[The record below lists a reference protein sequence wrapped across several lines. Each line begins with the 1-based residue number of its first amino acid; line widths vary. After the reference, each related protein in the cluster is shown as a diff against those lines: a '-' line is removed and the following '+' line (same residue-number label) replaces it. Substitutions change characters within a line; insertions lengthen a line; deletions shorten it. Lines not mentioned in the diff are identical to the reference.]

1 MKLLNQAIL
10 FSMFVLHSNF
20 VASSSESSEQKP
32 SKENSIYLRMVL
44 DSNSSI
50 RQKNLNWG
58 LAALAVENAESEF
71 ETTLKIDL
79 NTDDNFRRLTS
90 TDLSGLQ
97 GFSLNDEYAS
107 RKNILSAVV
116 SRKIATTGATVG
128 FSINTSGS
136 KNDNQEDG
144 WQSGEYE
151 SYAGINFIQPLLQGR
166 GRDASYAS
174 VRTAEKERIINYQ
187 SWRDEASNI
196 LLSASSAY
204 WNLYLAQKK
213 LTISIDS
220 LEISKELLKDQ
231 RLRFDHGK
239 GDKVNVVDA
248 EMGVLLR
255 ESDLVDSTR
264 RRNNAEIELRELAG
278 DLLEELAV
286 RHHRV
291 VRLLDLAAGPLLQN
305 LVWLYVE
312 VLANSDSQ

>member
-213 LTISIDS
+213 IDDKYRFARNLKRTI
-220 LEISKELLKDQ
+220 EGPTSK
-231 RLRFDHGK
+231 
-239 GDKVNVVDA
+239 V
-248 EMGVLLR
+248 
-255 ESDLVDSTR
+255 
-264 RRNNAEIELRELAG
+264 
-278 DLLEELAV
+278 
-286 RHHRV
+286 
-291 VRLLDLAAGPLLQN
+291 
-305 LVWLYVE
+305 
-312 VLANSDSQ
+312 